1 MTNAL
6 FQELLFSLAFL
17 SVFLLLGTFLRAK
30 VKVLQKT
37 FMPAS
42 VVGGFIALLL
52 GPVGFKLIPVPES
65 WMAIF
70 SLLPG
75 ILIVPIVASVPLGL
89 SFGNKGSKG
98 KGGADSK
105 DIVPMFF
112 ILTLIVGLQYMVGFI
127 VHAIFK
133 GAGTDL
139 YDTFGWELTMGF
151 AGGHGTAGLLGNML
165 KGMNLP
171 YWEIAQGVGI
181 TTATIGLLGGI
192 LGGIVLIN
200 WAARTGRTQLLE
212 KPGDIPLHIQVGYQ
226 TDVTKQPSAGRET
239 TNSSSIDTFA
249 FHSAIILAA
258 SGLAYLILHYLK
270 VFEVPVLK
278 DISVWGYAIIV
289 MFGVWYVMVKLKIEY
304 LVDTKVK
311 SKISGSLT
319 EIAVV
324 SAIASL
330 PVKAIMAYISPI
342 VVMSILGF
350 IVTIIPAIYFARKF
364 LSEYWFEHA
373 IAAIGTSTGVFL
385 TGLLLLRICDPELK
399 SPVLGNY
406 SIAYTFNS
414 VLGFAVMQFY
424 VGLMLSKGAMSVVMA
439 AGLQA
444 VICLVGL
451 IVYKKLANGTSKQ
464 SVETN

>member
-17 SVFLLLGTFLRAK
+17 SAFLLLGTFLRAK
-30 VKVLQKT
+30 VKLFQKT

-42 VVGGFIALLL
+42 VIGGFIALLL
-52 GPVGFKLIPVPES
+52 GPIGLKLIPVPES

-89 SFGNKGSKG
+89 TFGG
-98 KGGADSK
+98 KGNAEKGGSDSR
-105 DIVPMFF
+105 DIIPMFF
-112 ILTLIVGLQYMVGFI
+112 ILTLIVGVQYMAGFI
-127 VHAIFK
+127 IHVIFK
-133 GAGTDL
+133 AGGTEL

-171 YWEIAQGVGI
+171 YWEIAQGVGV

-200 WAARTGRTQLLE
+200 WAARTGKTRLLS
-212 KPGDIPLHIQVGYQ
+212 KPSDIPMHIQVGYQ
-226 TDVTKQPSAGRET
+226 KDIAKQASAGRET
-239 TNSSSIDTFA
+239 TNASSIDTVA
-249 FHSAIILAA
+249 FHTAIILVA

-270 VFEVPVLK
+270 LYKVPVLS
-278 DISVWGYAIIV
+278 DISVWGYAIVV
-289 MFGVWYVMVKLKIEY
+289 MFAIWTIMVKLKMEH

-330 PVKAIMAYISPI
+330 PVKAIMAYITPI
-342 VVMSILGF
+342 VAMSILGF
-350 IVTIIPAIYFARKF
+350 IVTFGFAIVLSKKF
-364 LSEYWFEHA
+364 ISDYWLEHA

-385 TGLLLLRICDPELK
+385 TGLLLLRICDPEFN

-414 VLGFAVMQFY
+414 VLGFAIMQMF
-424 VGLMLSKGAMSVVMA
+424 VGLMLTKGAMSVIMA
-439 AGLQA
+439 SGLQA
-444 VICLVGL
+444 LICLIGL
-451 IVYKKLANGTSKQ
+451 IVYSKLKRNVSKQ
-464 SVETN
+464 AVQVN

>member
-1 MTNAL
+1 MTNAI

-30 VKVLQKT
+30 VKVFQKT

-42 VVGGFIALLL
+42 VIGGFIALLL
-52 GPVGFKLIPVPES
+52 GPIGFNLIPVPES
-65 WMAIF
+65 WMGIF

-89 SFGNKGSKG
+89 SFGNKGAKG
-98 KGGADSK
+98 SGGADSK

-112 ILTLIVGLQYMVGFI
+112 ILTLIVGVQYMAGFI
-127 VHAIFK
+127 IHAIFRS
-133 GAGTDL
+133 GGTDL

-151 AGGHGTAGLLGNML
+151 SGGHGTAGLLGNML

-171 YWEIAQGVGI
+171 YWEIAQGVGV
-181 TTATIGLLGGI
+181 TTATIGILGGI
-192 LGGIVLIN
+192 LGGIALIN
-200 WAARTGRTQLLE
+200 WAARTGRTRLLD
-212 KPGDIPLHIQVGYQ
+212 KPSDIPVNIQVGYQ
-226 TDVTKQPSAGRET
+226 TDVSKQPSVGRET

-249 FHSAIILAA
+249 FHTAIILVA
-258 SGLAYLILHYLK
+258 SGLAYLLLHYFKL
-270 VFEVPVLK
+270 FNVPVLK
-278 DISVWGYAIIV
+278 NLSVWGYAIIV
-289 MFGVWYVMVKLKIEY
+289 MFGIWYAMVKLKIDY
-304 LVDTKVK
+304 LVDAKVK

-330 PVKAIMAYISPI
+330 PIKAIMAYITPI
-342 VVMSILGF
+342 VAMSILGF
-350 IVTIIPAIYFARKF
+350 IVTFVAAIYFSKKF
-364 LSEYWFEHA
+364 ISEYWFEHA
-373 IAAIGTSTGVFL
+373 IAAVGTSTGVFL

-414 VLGFAVMQFY
+414 VLGFALMQFY
-424 VGLMLSKGAMSVVMA
+424 VGIMVTKGAMNVILVSGVQT
-439 AGLQA
+439 L
-444 VICLVGL
+444 ICLVGL
-451 IVYKKLANGTSKQ
+451 IIYSKLKKSVVKQ
-464 SVETN
+464 VVETN

>member
-30 VKVLQKT
+30 VKFLQKT

-42 VVGGFIALLL
+42 VIGGFIALLL

-89 SFGNKGSKG
+89 SFGNKDAKG

-112 ILTLIVGLQYMVGFI
+112 IMTLIVGLQYMVGFI
-127 VHAIFK
+127 THAIFK

-139 YDTFGWELTMGF
+139 YATFGWELSMGF
-151 AGGHGTAGLLGNML
+151 AGGHGTAGLMGNML

-200 WAARTGRTQLLE
+200 WAARTGKTKLLD
-212 KPGDIPLHIQVGYQ
+212 KPGDIPMHIQVGYQ
-226 TDVTKQPSAGRET
+226 TDVTKQPSVGRET

-258 SGLAYLILHYLK
+258 CGVAYMIIHYLK
-270 VFEVPVLK
+270 AFNVPVLK

-289 MFGVWYVMVKLKIEY
+289 MFGVWYVMVKLKIDY

-324 SAIASL
+324 AAIASL
-330 PVKAIMAYISPI
+330 PVTAIMAYITPI

-350 IVTIIPAIYFARKF
+350 IVTFIPALYLAKKY
-364 LSEYWFEHA
+364 LSEYWFEHSVA
-373 IAAIGTSTGVFL
+373 VIGTSTGVFL

-399 SPVLGNY
+399 TPVLGNY
-406 SIAYTFNS
+406 SIGYTFNS
-414 VLGFAVMQFY
+414 VLGFAIMQVF
-424 VGLMLSKGAMSVVMA
+424 VGLMLTKGAMSVVMA
-439 AGLQA
+439 AGIQV
-444 VICLVGL
+444 VICMVGL
-451 IVYKKLANGTSKQ
+451 LIYSNLTKGSSKQ
-464 SVETN
+464 AVETN